1 MIRSPVQKNHMNHN
15 AAEIITFWKQSLPA
29 GLQQHINRVVKISD
43 SLALAHNLERA
54 RTAMCAEAHD
64 LCRAMKGEDLLQKA
78 KDLRIS
84 ITPLDERFPLLL
96 HGPVAAELLKREGL
110 NDDDVY
116 QGIYYHTTACAG
128 MSDVAKVVFL
138 ADKLDPKK
146 QNKYSYQ
153 KDLKDTAIKN
163 LDAAVL
169 MFLNN
174 ERDQFIENE
183 QIIHPLSLQARA
195 ALLIDTKS

>member
-1 MIRSPVQKNHMNHN
+1 MNHT
-15 AAEIITFWKQSLPA
+15 ASDVITLWKRSLPT
-29 GLQQHINRVVKISD
+29 GLKQHINRVVKISD
-43 SLALAHNLERA
+43 SLALAHNLEKE

-64 LCRAMKGEDLLQKA
+64 LCRAMKGEHLLQKA
-78 KDLRIS
+78 KDLRIL
-84 ITPLDERFPLLL
+84 ITPLDERFPMLL

-128 MSDVAKVVFL
+128 MSDVSKVVFL

-146 QNKYSYQ
+146 QNRYPYQ

-163 LDAAVL
+163 LDEAVL

-174 ERDQFIENE
+174 ERDKFMENE

-195 ALLIDTKS
+195 ALLIKAKPQANASKNI